1 MQQITLKPWP
11 GFKWTKTAMSAGLA
25 GGAYFRREAI
35 LDAFSDENM
44 MKLDWNMRPVKQRG
58 QPLLGDGHQLSSGHS
73 YALFRESILMV
84 G

>member
-1 MQQITLKPWP
+1 
-11 GFKWTKTAMSAGLA
+11 MSAGLA

-35 LDAFSDENM
+35 LDAFSDDNM

-58 QPLLGDGHQLSSGHS
+58 QPSLGDGQQSNNGHLYS
-73 YALFRESILMV
+73 LFRESLLMV